1 MNIEH
6 IQKNERKKNSTRE
19 EKKST
24 KNNQRQCNN
33 AQRARATTELPKKTR
48 PKQIKRVLNVTRKNK
63 FESVDDR
70 RGLFR

>member
-1 MNIEH
+1 MNIEY
-6 IQKNERKKNSTRE
+6 IQKMKDKKTRRE
-19 EKKST
+19 KKKKST

-70 RGLFR
+70 RGLFG